1 MTASTLARH
10 STLVLSLLSLST
22 TLAAGCAGTRPPRA
36 TQAGDWHYEGSSSG
50 LWSKTEGGDFGDTET
65 IAVQVT
71 GGRFATDQLL
81 IEGIVGASDSNVE
94 DDAGFETD
102 ISTMQLGIGA
112 RYYTTHEGSNRPYLG
127 VRGGFSN
134 VNVDDDFAGTDESD
148 TSPFVDARL
157 GMEAFVAE
165 SAAVDFGV
173 NWQEIFSR
181 DLGSVEE
188 DLTTFGIYVGFSI
201 WL

>member
-1 MTASTLARH
+1 MTASTLARS
-10 STLVLSLLSLST
+10 STPVLSLFALAL
-22 TLAAGCAGTRPPRA
+22 TLAAGCASHPPRP
-36 TQAGDWHYEGSSSG
+36 TQAGDWHFEGSSSG

-65 IAVQVT
+65 ISAQVT

-94 DDAGFETD
+94 DDDGFETD
-102 ISTMQLGIGA
+102 IATMQLGIGA
-112 RYYTTHEGSNRPYLG
+112 RYYTTSEGSSRPYLG

-157 GMEAFVAE
+157 GLEAFVAE

-188 DLTTFGIYVGFSI
+188 DLTTFGVYVGFSV